1 MVTKFKD
8 YLVKNNLTENTVR
21 SYEWTVKYLW
31 RIIQ

>member
-21 SYEWTVKYLW
+21 SYEWTVKYL
-31 RIIQ
+31 RSIIQ